1 MTKQHRETLKLYIR
15 FVIRDILTTQ
25 ELQKLQKNIQE
36 EIQERKIK

>member
-25 ELQKLQKNIQE
+25 ELQELQKTIQE
-36 EIQERKIK
+36 EIQEREY